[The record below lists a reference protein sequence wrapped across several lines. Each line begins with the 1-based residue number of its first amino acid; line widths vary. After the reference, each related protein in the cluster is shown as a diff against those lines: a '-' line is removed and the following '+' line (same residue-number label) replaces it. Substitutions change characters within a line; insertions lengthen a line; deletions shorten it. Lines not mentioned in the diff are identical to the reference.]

1 MDDYP
6 ADLQSSKALWVLLKS
21 EGSVKRNNK
30 RGDKYKRRAIVN
42 P

>member
-6 ADLQSSKALWVLLKS
+6 ADLQSIDALWLLLKS
-21 EGSVKRNNK
+21 EGTVKMDNIKIGN
-30 RGDKYKRRAIVN
+30 YKGAIVN

>member
-6 ADLQSSKALWVLLKS
+6 ADLQSSKALWLLLKS
-21 EGSVKRNNK
+21 EGSVKMNNI
-30 RGDKYKRRAIVN
+30 RIDKYKRAIVN